1 MASTYSTNLA
11 LELIG
16 TGDQAGTWGVTT
28 NTNLG
33 TLLEQ
38 SISGYVTQA
47 ITDGADTTIT
57 IPNGASGVARNMVIE
72 MTGALTATR
81 NLIVPANRKLYFIYN
96 NTTGGFAVTV
106 KVTGLTGVSVPNGS
120 KVVLVSNGTDIVEQ
134 FNRVVGAFGV
144 SGASTLATT
153 TVTALTATSDST
165 FSSTGAVTVSKGTT
179 AQRPASPASG
189 MFRFNTTTAEFE
201 GYNGTAFASVGGAAL
216 SNDTSTA
223 SNLFP
228 LFASATSGSASSL
241 FTSNAKLLYKP
252 STGELKV
259 DVPIAGNGITVNS
272 TTVAASYTIASG
284 TNGFSVGPITVNSG
298 VTVTIAA
305 GQRWY
310 VI

>member
-1 MASTYSTNLA
+1 MS
-11 LELIG
+11 
-16 TGDQAGTWGVTT
+16 DKK
-28 NTNLG
+28 
-33 TLLEQ
+33 
-38 SISGYVTQA
+38 IS
-47 ITDGADTTIT
+47 
-57 IPNGASGVARNMVIE
+57 
-72 MTGALTATR
+72 ALTAATTP
-81 NLIVPANRKLYFIYN
+81 LAGSEVLPIVQGG
-96 NTTGGFAVTV
+96 TTKKVAVSDVAALATV
-106 KVTGLTGVSVPNGS
+106 NLTGPITSVGAATSIASQTGTGS
-120 KVVLVSNGTDIVEQ
+120 TFVMSISPVLTTPALGTPSSGNVTNLTGTASININGT
-134 FNRVVGAFGV
+134 VGA
-144 SGASTLATT
+144 TT
-153 TVTALTATSDST
+153 AAAATVTALTATSDST